1 MIAQAN
7 GSRVFRF
14 PLRSA
19 EQARVSELV
28 SSRLP
33 FTPDDVLQIFDK
45 FIEMGSQILLHLK
58 FLREVTLYVWNAG
71 QTAPE
76 QVYSVGL
83 DKSVMKE
90 DEMQKRASLF
100 LHLASKLE
108 ACKGNIKELAA
119 AKENIFETMLNQTPP
134 KDFPQDIYNVRCIVK
149 GRRRRRRSA
158 VADSG
163 AFSASCALLPPLLLM
178 RAPGSLF

>member
-1 MIAQAN
+1 M
-7 GSRVFRF
+7 
-14 PLRSA
+14 
-19 EQARVSELV
+19 SELV

-76 QVYSVGL
+76 EVYSVGL
-83 DKSVMKE
+83 DKSAMKE
-90 DEMQKRASLF
+90 EEMQKRSSLF

-119 AKENIFETMLNQTPP
+119 SKENIFETMLNQTPA

-149 GRRRRRRSA
+149 GRRRRRPA
-158 VADSG
+158 VADTG
-163 AFSASCALLPPLLLM
+163 ALSESCALLPLPLPFNAFGSRLFCCRSCRI
-178 RAPGSLF
+178 RATITTYRRMGSF

>member
-76 QVYSVGL
+76 EVYSVGL

-149 GRRRRRRSA
+149 GRRRRRSA

-163 AFSASCALLPPLLLM
+163 AFSASCTMLPPLL
-178 RAPGSLF
+178 RAPGSRF